1 MAAVQTPDAPLLTI
15 THSGLNVIISW
26 SAPAEAFG
34 LEMRDGLAAAGSWGT
49 VTNTPV
55 VTNDQKTVTI
65 GITSG
70 SKFYRLRRP

>member
-1 MAAVQTPDAPLLTI
+1 VQTLGAPLLTI
-15 THSGLNVIISW
+15 THSGGNVIISW
-26 SAPAEAFG
+26 PAPAEGFG
-34 LEMRDGLAAAGSWGT
+34 LEKSEGLSAGVSWGP

-55 VTNDQKTVTI
+55 VTNNEKAVAI